1 MSSLQLMSNWSCTV
15 STPASSKECVGCCA
29 LMSRLACR
37 YAFWDIYDDIGLPG
51 GIPLHSFAASWTR
64 HCLAFDSNDHS
75 RLPKPTGWLLPLVI
89 RCSYCR
95 RRCARDTDQ
104 CTQLCMLS

>member
-1 MSSLQLMSNWSCTV
+1 MSKQH
-15 STPASSKECVGCCA
+15 VGCCA
-29 LMSRLACR
+29 LTSRLARR

-75 RLPKPTGWLLPLVI
+75 QLPKPTGWLLPLVI
-89 RCSYCR
+89 RYSCFR
-95 RRCARDTDQ
+95 RRCASNLHWWQ
-104 CTQLCMLS
+104 PCTLF